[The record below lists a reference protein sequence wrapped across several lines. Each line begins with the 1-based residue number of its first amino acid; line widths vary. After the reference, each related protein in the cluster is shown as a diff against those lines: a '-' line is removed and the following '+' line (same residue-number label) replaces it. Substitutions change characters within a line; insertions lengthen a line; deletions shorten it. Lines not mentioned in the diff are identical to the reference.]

1 MARRATKTAAVE
13 SAATTSLTTYKGFNK
28 DWTCR
33 DFQYEVGKT
42 YEHEGAVVRCASGG
56 FHSCEHPLDTW
67 TYYEPNVSRFAQVTA
82 SGDIDRE
89 HGGDTKIA
97 SGKLTIDFE
106 LSLGDMARKAV
117 AYVAGLVKASLD
129 TNVTAGYGAHSSTAG
144 EGAHS
149 STAGTRAHSSTAGTR
164 AHSSTAGEG
173 AHSSTAGTRAH
184 SSTAGYGAH
193 SSTAGEG
200 AHSSTAGEGAH
211 SSTAGTR
218 AHSSTAG
225 EGAHSSTA
233 GEGAHSSTA
242 GYGAH
247 SEVNGDNSIAHSA
260 GRFGTA
266 SAVAGSAISLAAY
279 DESVW
284 PPKLIAVRSSMVGE
298 NGIEAGKRYRLTT
311 AGEFEEVSE

>member
-1 MARRATKTAAVE
+1 MARRATKTVAVE
-13 SAATTSLTTYKGFNK
+13 AAATTSLTTYKGFNK

-42 YEHEGAVVRCASGG
+42 YEHAGAIVRCASGG

-149 STAGTRAHSSTAGTR
+149 STAGTRAHSSTAGYGAHSSTAGTR

-184 SSTAGYGAH
+184 SSTAG
-193 SSTAGEG
+193 E
-200 AHSSTAGEGAH
+200 
-211 SSTAGTR
+211 
-218 AHSSTAG
+218 
-225 EGAHSSTA
+225 
-233 GEGAHSSTA
+233 
-242 GYGAH
+242 GAH